1 MLELRRGLVF
11 GQYVDISSP
20 LQTLDPRVKLLGTA
34 ALVAASLITGSW
46 EGFVVLAPLVVA
58 LQVLSRIPVGYLLR
72 GSRLLIIF
80 LVVILALQVL
90 FYPVGH
96 GAPIIWHWEF
106 LSVSVA
112 GLSAA
117 GLLLLRVAIL
127 FWAPTLLL
135 MVTPVVDLSDGVETL
150 FRPLQRVGVP
160 VNELALVGTIAFK
173 FVPIFT
179 DEAERLATARAA
191 RGAPV
196 DVGGPIDRGRQ
207 LGRLLVPIFIGGFRR
222 ADTLTVAMDSRCYRG
237 GAYRT
242 KLRRLSADRWQW
254 IVLATVTA
262 WCVVAWLVSLL
273 VRV

>member
-20 LQTLDPRVKLLGTA
+20 LQTLDPRVKLLATA
-34 ALVAASLITGSW
+34 ALVAVALIVGDWS
-46 EGFVVLAPLVVA
+46 GFAVLAPLVVA
-58 LQVLSRIPVGYLLR
+58 LQMLSRVPFGYLLR
-72 GSRLLIIF
+72 GSRLLLIF

-90 FYPVGH
+90 FYPTAH
-96 GAPIIWHWEF
+96 GSPVLWRWEV
-106 LSVSVA
+106 LSVSAA
-112 GLSAA
+112 GLSFA

-135 MVTPVVDLSDGVETL
+135 MVTPVVDLSDALESL

-196 DVGGPIDRGRQ
+196 DAGGPINRGRQ

-222 ADTLTVAMDSRCYRG
+222 ADMLTIAMDSRCYRG
-237 GAYRT
+237 GANRT
-242 KLRRLSADRWQW
+242 KLRRLRADRWQW
-254 IVLATVTA
+254 VMLTIMVA
-262 WCVVAWLVSLL
+262 WCAAAWLVSI
-273 VRV
+273 VARV